1 PGTPLTATVTVDPAI
16 PVFNVTGGGSFC
28 AGQDGVPVG
37 LSGSTAGVDYELFLN
52 GSPTGIRQ
60 MAGSGAFDFPLVTV
74 AGQYTV
80 RGRVSANCM
89 AIMNGS
95 ADVVMNVAPS
105 GTGVIGGNTP

>member
-1 PGTPLTATVTVDPAI
+1 GFVSATCIAQQLVNNSSVPQQVVYTITPSTGCPGTPLTATVTVDPAI

-60 MAGSGAFDFPLVTV
+60 MAGSGAFDF
-74 AGQYTV
+74 
-80 RGRVSANCM
+80 
-89 AIMNGS
+89 
-95 ADVVMNVAPS
+95 
-105 GTGVIGGNTP
+105 